1 MNKLFTLLLLLLTLP
16 ILGQDRCA
24 TDILLEQQLQDPK
37 FKRSYQKL
45 EKLAKKAEDVKRA
58 SNMPDLPIT
67 VPIIV
72 HVIHFGEPY
81 GVDNHLPIEYVQDAI
96 DNANQNFA
104 GEFSSDPTANTQ
116 IDFCIANASTS
127 GTSIEGI
134 RYYDWND
141 LGFGSWS
148 SSTFYDNNIAISNL
162 LGFDG

>member
-1 MNKLFTLLLLLLTLP
+1 MKIIYTLLILLTVLIP
-16 ILGQDRCA
+16 GSITAQTPTRCG
-24 TDILLEQQLQDPK
+24 TDLLFEQQLQDPK
-37 FKRSYQKL
+37 FKRSYLKL
-45 EKLAKKAEDVKRA
+45 KKIAKEAEEAKRA
-58 SNMPDLPIT
+58 SSMPDLPIT
-67 VPIIV
+67 IPVIV

-81 GVDNHLPIEYVQDAI
+81 GVDNHLSIEYVQDAI

-141 LGFGSWS
+141 LGK
-148 SSTFYDNNIAISNL
+148 TQNLNEAIKSL
-162 LGFDG
+162 KG